1 MKTCIR
7 IICSL
12 ALLIYLSI
20 PAYGQQTLLWKVS
33 GNGLKKDAYLFGTHH
48 LVPGSFLESFP
59 KAAKH
64 LRKSKNVV
72 VEVVI
77 DSSKIAPLNA
87 LMLQPD
93 GPGWIGELSP
103 STRKSLDSVLNV
115 HMGASIEQLAVLRP
129 AAISTILSL
138 SLTQAESSELL
149 KKYKGL
155 PLDASI
161 AAKATKRKQSL
172 IELESLEQQFNLLYV
187 QPPLDSQIADL
198 NQMVTL
204 LDSVGPYSRQLI
216 TSYLQ
221 QDVAGMQK
229 MLSDYSANFG
239 GMEKLLDERNAQWM
253 QQLPGIFESG
263 SSFVAVGALHLFG
276 ENGLI
281 DLLQKAGYEVTPVKN
296 RADESTT
303 FETGMDMVM
312 WIALIIVLSTADAGT
327 VPKTAPNH
335 SKHG

>member
-7 IICSL
+7 LFSSL
-12 ALLIYLSI
+12 AILFYLST

-33 GNGLKKDAYLFGTHH
+33 GNGLKKDSYLFGTHH

-59 KAAKH
+59 KASKH

-72 VEVVI
+72 VEVVL
-77 DSSKIAPLNA
+77 DSSKIAPLNT
-87 LMLQPD
+87 LMLNPD
-93 GPGWIGELSP
+93 GPTWIGELSA
-103 STRKSLDSVLNV
+103 STRKSLDSVLNI

-129 AAISTILSL
+129 AAISTLLSL
-138 SLTQAESSELL
+138 SLTQAESGELL
-149 KKYKGL
+149 KQYKGL

-172 IELESLEQQFNLLYV
+172 IELESLEQQFDLLYV
-187 QPPLDSQIADL
+187 QPPLDSQIAEL
-198 NQMVTL
+198 HQMVAL
-204 LDSVGPYSRQLI
+204 LDSIGPYSRQLI
-216 TSYLQ
+216 SSYLQ

-229 MLSDYSANFG
+229 MLSDYTANFG
-239 GMEKLLDERNAQWM
+239 NMEKLLDERNAQWM

-296 RADESTT
+296 RSDESST
-303 FETGMDMVM
+303 FETGMDMAM
-312 WIALIIVLSTADAGT
+312 WLAIIIIFSTADAAT
-327 VPKTAPNH
+327 PPKPAPNVPQ
-335 SKHG
+335 HG